1 MATDTLELS
10 IVVPVYN
17 EELNLPEMI
26 RRTLDACEAMKRS
39 YEIILVD
46 DGSVDKSA
54 SMIEEASLK
63 YPHKIIGVILT
74 TNFGQHA
81 AVTAGLAQSRGK
93 YVVTL
98 DADLQN
104 PPEEIHKLVE
114 KLEEG
119 YDVVG
124 SIRENRQDT
133 IFRKLASKTV
143 NLIVRKLTKGK
154 VMTDYGCMLRGY
166 SRPVVNAILDCREQ
180 GKFIPMLAMSFA
192 RRSVEV
198 YVKHAERAAGE
209 SKYSVW
215 KLIALQYDLLTGTST
230 FPLRML
236 TFFGFFIALLGVI
249 FGIVIFIMTR
259 IYDNDWGAN
268 GVFALFSIAFIFM
281 GGQFAAMGLLGEY
294 IGKIHLNARGRPQFF
309 VEKKNNLIYR
319 YQEITNESSCSGLQ
333 QYRMRRHQGSSRQ
346 RIRDSGGFYA

>member
-1 MATDTLELS
+1 MAADTLELS
-10 IVVPVYN
+10 IVIPVYN
-17 EELNLPEMI
+17 EEPNLPEMI
-26 RRTLDACEAMKRS
+26 RRTLAACEEMKRS

-46 DGSVDKSA
+46 DGSMDQSV
-54 SMIEEASLK
+54 SMIEEASRNHPGK
-63 YPHKIIGVILT
+63 VIGVILT

-93 YVVTL
+93 YIVTL

-124 SIRENRQDT
+124 SIRENRKDT

-166 SRPVVNAILDCREQ
+166 SRPVVNAILNCREQ

-198 YVKHAERAAGE
+198 NVRHAERAAGE
-209 SKYSVW
+209 SKYSIW

-236 TFFGFFIALLGVI
+236 TYIGTLLAI
-249 FGIVIFIMTR
+249 FGILFGIFIFVMTR
-259 IYDNDWGAN
+259 IRGDEWSQY
-268 GVFALFSIAFIFM
+268 GVFTLFSLVFLFM
-281 GGQFAAMGLLGEY
+281 GGQFVAMGLLGEY
-294 IGKIHLNARGRPQFF
+294 IGKIHMNTRGRPQFF
-309 VEKKNNLIYR
+309 I
-319 YQEITNESSCSGLQ
+319 ESIAGRKQ
-333 QYRMRRHQGSSRQ
+333 
-346 RIRDSGGFYA
+346 